1 MNKKKNYVICSIVV
15 IIVFIICLLF
25 LKKTNDSSNV
35 IMQYRLITD
44 KHSNTMLNDGGSHIN
59 QYYEISFDKR
69 IVVKYEDKY
78 KGLEGY
84 IYKRKKL
91 YEKKLSTS
99 DNKELQTLIN
109 KIIDNK
115 GIELDLPSSNYN
127 YYALID
133 LSVLNKEYNSLDEF
147 LKLFNTEGTIVYN
160 NYEVINSIEELLKQE

>member
-69 IVVKYEDKY
+69 IVVKYED
-78 KGLEGY
+78 
-84 IYKRKKL
+84 
-91 YEKKLSTS
+91 KLSTS